1 VEPSLT
7 LDVKVALQL
16 ATQGVLVE
24 VVVEGKVQPAGD
36 PGTALPPGVV
46 SQDISSSATELICAA
61 PTFLIMKLTA

>member
-1 VEPSLT
+1 VEPSLI

-16 ATQGVLVE
+16 AVW
-24 VVVEGKVQPAGD
+24 VVAEKVQPAGD
-36 PGTALPPGVV
+36 PATTLPPGVA